1 MRSFWMRRLLI
12 AAAAIPLLTLAACDS
27 KNTKDG
33 KVSAEEA
40 ISVQTYRVQ
49 ATNLVRTIHAVGT
62 IRHRRETPLGFTSS
76 GKVSYLRY
84 DVGDYVK
91 RGALIGALDSTNVTA
106 DLSVANAER
115 NRAQSEFSRIASL
128 YKDGWVTKSQYES
141 AEAALQAA
149 SARVQQAGFASGTSR
164 LYAPS
169 SGVVLARYVQPGQV
183 VAAGTAALI
192 LGQDDEGFV
201 FRAPII
207 DSDAAKLIVGMPAQ
221 LTIEALGS
229 EPVAA
234 AISEIDGRANQETG
248 AFMVQFRI
256 NARSGIRSG
265 QIGSA
270 AIAMPAATD
279 GSLQIP
285 ASALFGIRTG
295 EGLVYVVDMKTKRV
309 ETRNVSIE
317 RLTDGFVIV
326 TGGIAVGDV
335 IVVAGTEKLR
345 SGAKVSPV
353 NAAPVNAPPVNAP
366 PVNTAG

>member
-1 MRSFWMRRLLI
+1 MRSFGRRRLWI
-12 AAAAIPLLTLAACDS
+12 AAATMPLLTIAACNS
-27 KNTKDG
+27 KNTDAE
-33 KVSAEEA
+33 KVSREEA
-40 ISVQTYRVQ
+40 IPVQTVQVQ

-62 IRHRRETPLGFTSS
+62 IRHRRETPLGFTTS
-76 GKVSYLRY
+76 GKVASLRY

-91 RGALIGALDSTNVTA
+91 RGALIGALDATNVNA
-106 DLSVANAER
+106 DLNVANAER

-128 YKDGWVTKSQYES
+128 YKDGWVTKGQYES

-149 SARVQQAGFASGTSR
+149 SARVQQAGFSTGTSR

-169 SGVVLARYVQPGQV
+169 SGVVLARNVQPGQV
-183 VAAGTAALI
+183 VIAGTAALI

-207 DSDAAKLIVGMPAQ
+207 DSDASKLIIGMPAQ
-221 LTIEALGS
+221 LTIEALGKDAI
-229 EPVAA
+229 AA
-234 AISEIDGRANQETG
+234 TISEIDGRANQETG

-256 NARSGIRSG
+256 SARPGIRSG

-295 EGLVYVVDMKTKRV
+295 EGLVYVVDMKSKRV

-326 TGGIAVGDV
+326 TGGIAAGDV

-345 SGAKVSPV
+345 AGVKVSPV
-353 NAAPVNAPPVNAP
+353 NIAR
-366 PVNTAG
+366 